1 MTAHAGVGRPPQR
14 PLPCTAGEGNFRSVG
29 SKVLRIPNVLNLTH
43 PLMPSPA
50 VLLCAGS
57 GPSPTRERKA
67 SAMSDTTPDGRSR
80 PLSREEA
87 QAWQL
92 KTFAGRNPTAKET
105 AVREAAA
112 RIEGECNG

>member
-1 MTAHAGVGRPPQR
+1 MTALTDVGAPPH
-14 PLPCTAGEGNFRSVG
+14 PSLPRTAGEGIKGCVRFKTFGIR
-29 SKVLRIPNVLNLTH
+29 KTFDLTDREF
-43 PLMPSPA
+43 PSPA
-50 VLLCAGS
+50 VLLGADS

-87 QAWQL
+87 QTWQL

-112 RIEGECNG
+112 RIEGERNG